1 MEYDDFCSKLIQA
14 INIYR
19 ANGDSKSVSYCEKQL
34 LEVYDRLENV
44 KETTSS
50 IAWKLKDKPEL
61 ELNDLVKEYIKELK
75 K

>member
-1 MEYDDFCSKLIQA
+1 M
-14 INIYR
+14 YR
-19 ANGDSKSVSYCEKQL
+19 AKGDIKSASYCEREL
-34 LEVYDRLENV
+34 LEVYDRLNDV

-61 ELNDLVKEYIKELK
+61 ELNDLFEEYIKELK